1 MSKRSSSKK
10 GIRFLSWAD
19 RWRLV
24 KETFADFIIEKGL
37 FHGAALSYYT
47 IFAMVPIIYLSIVTF
62 GQIIGQKTML
72 EIIAKVLKEQIGI
85 KDVSGII
92 EFLKAIDF
100 EKGSFALRTIG
111 IIALIISSTAI
122 FASLKNSMNT
132 FYDLE
137 RIYASKRKK
146 FASNLL
152 SRLLSVGL
160 LTFFAIV
167 VIVTYFLQI
176 VLISFG
182 HKIFGEVDTF
192 QWIVM
197 QVSQHGVAILANLL
211 IFGFVFKYLH
221 DGELSWR
228 LAWSGSFVTA
238 ILLYLGQLLIQYYL
252 SHFFFAKDGGIAGT
266 LLVILAWM
274 YYSSQII
281 FLGAKFTAVYARI
294 IGEPITV
301 KGMRKPADT
310 AK

>member
-1 MSKRSSSKK
+1 MSKKSSSKR
-10 GIRFLSWAD
+10 GIRFLSWQD

-24 KETFADFIIEKGL
+24 KETFSDFIIEKGL

-72 EIIAKVLKEQIGI
+72 EIITKLLREQIGI
-85 KDVSGII
+85 KDVSGIV
-92 EFLKAIDF
+92 EFLKTVDF
-100 EKGSFALRTIG
+100 EKGSFALRVIG
-111 IIALIISSTAI
+111 IIALVISSTAI

-137 RIYASKRKK
+137 RVYDSKRKQ
-146 FASNLL
+146 FVSNLL
-152 SRLLSVGL
+152 ARLLSVGI
-160 LTFFAIV
+160 LTFFALV

-192 QWIVM
+192 QWFVM
-197 QVSQHGVAILANLL
+197 VVAQHGIAILSNLL
-211 IFGFVFKYLH
+211 IFGVVFKYLH
-221 DGELSWR
+221 DGEVSWH
-228 LAWSGSFVTA
+228 LAWSGSFVTSV
-238 ILLYLGQLLIQYYL
+238 LLYLGQLLIQYYL

-281 FLGAKFTAVYARI
+281 FLGAKFTAVYARVM
-294 IGEPITV
+294 GEPIRV
-301 KGMRKPADT
+301 KGSLKPE
-310 AK
+310 